1 MAIVLVSINISLLY
15 VGLSALVD
23 GQYLITIDLTN
34 LIKCISVVRCYAFVG
49 LLLIRILSLYNI
61 IVKARI
67 R

>member
-49 LLLIRILSLYNI
+49 LLFIRILSLYNI